1 MKSLSLSFLF
11 ISLLVLTGC
20 SNSGAF
26 LAVNQTVVNLEEGN
40 YVVQATN
47 LTGESS
53 SGYILGLSYS
63 SGPVANSL
71 AIARV
76 SGSGM
81 LYAEAIED
89 LWNSYEEEYGTVQGK
104 KVALT
109 NVRYDA
115 DILNLVLYTQVKV
128 SVRADVIMFE

>member
-1 MKSLSLSFLF
+1 MKTKFLPILF
-11 ISLLVLTGC
+11 ISFLLAGC

-40 YVVQATN
+40 YTIQATN
-47 LTGESS
+47 LSGESS
-53 SGYILGLSYS
+53 AGYILGLSYS

-76 SGSGM
+76 SGTGM
-81 LYAEAIED
+81 LYAEAID
-89 LWNSYEEEYGTVQGK
+89 NLWTSYEEQYGTVRGEK
-104 KVALT
+104 AALT

-115 DILNLVLYTQVKV
+115 DMLNLILYTQVKV
-128 SVRADVIMFE
+128 TVRADVILFK

>member
-1 MKSLSLSFLF
+1 M
-11 ISLLVLTGC
+11 
-20 SNSGAF
+20 
-26 LAVNQTVVNLEEGN
+26 AVNQTIVNLEEGN

-47 LTGESS
+47 LSGESS

>member
-40 YVVQATN
+40 YVIQATN
-47 LTGESS
+47 LSGESS
-53 SGYILGLSYS
+53 AGYILGLSYS

-81 LYAEAIED
+81 LYAEAIDD
-89 LWNSYEEEYGTVQGK
+89 LWTSYEEEYGTVQGE

-109 NVRYDA
+109 NVRFGRYPESRT
-115 DILNLVLYTQVKV
+115 IYT
-128 SVRADVIMFE
+128 S